1 MSKLALRKLPALV
14 FTLLAFAAVA
24 TAQTPAPVFKAG
36 AARRDVTPREPLPMW
51 GYGARHDAL
60 SVGTLD
66 PLYAEALVIQA
77 GDRKLAIVGLD
88 LGRSPA
94 EASLQRIRQRV
105 RSEAGI
111 EYSFIAGSHTH
122 HGPVLELTD
131 EAGKGKGRF
140 DAALR
145 YYRQMEDA
153 IVAAIV
159 EANSKLA
166 PAKMAVGS
174 IQLEG
179 FNRNRHT
186 KQPIKPSDRELAVMR
201 FDGANGKPIAI
212 LVNFTAHPTMIPA
225 TTLRFSA
232 DYVGA
237 MKAEVEKATGARVI
251 FMQGAAGDQS
261 VNAPNRDYQAFGQAL
276 AKEVI
281 KVATALTP
289 QEVSSP
295 SLEVKE
301 DRFKFSSRTDLSNS
315 LVRGLYEKAF
325 FPELIPNYADEYA
338 DGVRPRLT
346 VALLNG
352 EIAIVGVSG
361 EFFSNHSI
369 RLKERARVK
378 QLFFFGY
385 CNGYHQYFP
394 TIEAVAEGGYGA
406 DNQVAPAEVGA
417 GEQVMNAALMWIY
430 QLLGK
435 IKD

>member
-1 MSKLALRKLPALV
+1 MTRQTPRKLSLLV
-14 FTLLAFAAVA
+14 LALLAFASAA
-24 TAQTPAPVFKAG
+24 IAQTAAPVFKAA
-36 AARRDVTPREPLPMW
+36 AARRDVTPREPVPMW

-60 SVGTLD
+60 SQGALD
-66 PLYAEALVIQA
+66 PLYADALVIQA
-77 GDRKLAIVGLD
+77 GDKKLAIVGLD

-94 EASLQRIRQRV
+94 EASLQRIRQRIK
-105 RSEAGI
+105 SEAGV

-122 HGPVLELTD
+122 HGPVLELAD
-131 EAGKGKGRF
+131 EPGKGKGRF

-145 YYRQMEDA
+145 YYREMEDA

-174 IQLEG
+174 VQLEG

-186 KQPIKPSDRELAVMR
+186 KQPVKPSDRELAVMR
-201 FDGANGKPIAI
+201 FDDASGKQIAI
-212 LVNFTAHPTMIPA
+212 LINFTAHPTMVPA

-232 DYVGA
+232 DYAGA
-237 MKAEVEKATGARVI
+237 MKAEVEKQTGARVI
-251 FMQGAAGDQS
+251 FMQGASGDQS
-261 VNAPNRDYQAFGQAL
+261 VNAPNRDYQAFGQSL
-276 AKEVI
+276 GKEVV
-281 KVATALTP
+281 KLATSLTTE
-289 QEVSSP
+289 EVKQP

-301 DRFKFSSRTDLSNS
+301 DRFKFASRTDLNNPI
-315 LVRGLYEKAF
+315 VRGLYEKAF
-325 FPELIPNYADEYA
+325 FPELIPNYVDEYV

-352 EIAIVGVSG
+352 EIALVGASG
-361 EFFSNHSI
+361 EFFANHSI

-385 CNGYHQYFP
+385 SNGYHQYFP

-406 DNQVAPAEVGA
+406 DNQVAPAAVGA
-417 GEQVMNAALMWIY
+417 GEQMMNAALVWIY
-430 QLLGK
+430 QMLGK
-435 IKD
+435 IK

>member
-1 MSKLALRKLPALV
+1 MSKRISRKLSILV
-14 FTLLAFAAVA
+14 FALLAFAATA
-24 TAQTPAPVFKAG
+24 IAQTPAPVFKAG
-36 AARRDVTPREPLPMW
+36 AARRDVTPREPVPMW
-51 GYGARHDAL
+51 GYGDRHDAL

-94 EASLQRIRQRV
+94 EASLQRIRQRIK
-105 RSEAGI
+105 SEAGV

-122 HGPVLELTD
+122 HGPVLELSD
-131 EAGKGKGRF
+131 ETGKGKGRF

-145 YYRQMEDA
+145 YYREMEDA
-153 IVAAIV
+153 IVAGIV

-166 PAKMAVGS
+166 PAKMATGS

-186 KQPIKPSDRELAVMR
+186 KQPVKPSDRDLAVMR
-201 FDGANGKPIAI
+201 LDDANGKPIAI
-212 LVNFTAHPTMIPA
+212 LVNFTAHPTMISA
-225 TTLRFSA
+225 ATLRFSA
-232 DYVGA
+232 DFVGA

-251 FMQGAAGDQS
+251 FMQGSAGDQS
-261 VNAPNRDYQAFGQAL
+261 VNAPNRDYQAFGQSL
-276 AKEVI
+276 AKEII
-281 KVATALTP
+281 KVTTALAA

-301 DRFKFSSRTDLSNS
+301 DRFKFSSRTDLNNP
-315 LVRGLYEKAF
+315 LVRGMYEKAF
-325 FPELIPNYADEYA
+325 FPELIPNYIDEYA
-338 DGVRPRLT
+338 DGIRPRLT
-346 VALLNG
+346 VAVLNG
-352 EIAIVGVSG
+352 EIALVGASG
-361 EFFSNHSI
+361 EFFSGHSI

-406 DNQVAPAEVGA
+406 DNRVAPAAVGA
-417 GEQVMNAALMWIY
+417 GEQMMNTALMWIY
-430 QLLGK
+430 QMLGK
-435 IKD
+435 IK

>member
-1 MSKLALRKLPALV
+1 MSKRISRKLSFLV
-14 FTLLAFAAVA
+14 FALLAFAA
-24 TAQTPAPVFKAG
+24 TAIAQAPAPVFKAG
-36 AARRDVTPREPLPMW
+36 AARRDVTPREPAPMW
-51 GYGARHDAL
+51 GYGDRHDAL
-60 SVGTLD
+60 SVGTHD

-94 EASLQRIRQRV
+94 EATLQRIRQRIK
-105 RSEAGI
+105 SEAGV

-122 HGPVLELTD
+122 HGPVLELSD

-145 YYRQMEDA
+145 YYREMEDA

-186 KQPIKPSDRELAVMR
+186 KQPVKPSDRDLAVMR
-201 FDGANGKPIAI
+201 FDDASGKPMAI
-212 LVNFTAHPTMIPA
+212 LVNFTAHPTMI
-225 TTLRFSA
+225 TSMTLRFSA

-261 VNAPNRDYQAFGQAL
+261 VNAPNRDYQAFGQSL

-281 KVATALTP
+281 KVATGLVTQDVA
-289 QEVSSP
+289 SP
-295 SLEVKE
+295 SLEVRE
-301 DRFKFSSRTDLSNS
+301 DRFKFASRTDLSNP
-315 LVRGLYEKAF
+315 LVRGMYEKAF
-325 FPELIPNYADEYA
+325 FPELIPNYIDEYV

-346 VALLNG
+346 VALLN
-352 EIAIVGVSG
+352 A
-361 EFFSNHSI
+361 
-369 RLKERARVK
+369 
-378 QLFFFGY
+378 
-385 CNGYHQYFP
+385 
-394 TIEAVAEGGYGA
+394 
-406 DNQVAPAEVGA
+406 
-417 GEQVMNAALMWIY
+417 
-430 QLLGK
+430 
-435 IKD
+435 

>member
-1 MSKLALRKLPALV
+1 MSKRISRKLSIFV
-14 FTLLAFAAVA
+14 FIPLAFATTAI
-24 TAQTPAPVFKAG
+24 AQTPSSVFKAG
-36 AARRDVTPREPLPMW
+36 AARRDITPREALPMW

-60 SVGTLD
+60 SKGTLD

-77 GDRKLAIVGLD
+77 GDKKLAIVGLD

-94 EASLQRIRQRV
+94 EASLQRIRQRIK
-105 RSEAGI
+105 SEAGV

-145 YYRQMEDA
+145 YYREMEDA

-166 PAKMAVGS
+166 PAKMATGS
-174 IQLEG
+174 VQLEG

-186 KQPIKPSDRELAVMR
+186 KQPVKPSDRELAVMR
-201 FDGANGKPIAI
+201 FDGADGKPIAI
-212 LVNFTAHPTMIPA
+212 LVNFTAHPTMISA
-225 TTLRFSA
+225 VTLRFSA

-237 MKAEVEKATGARVI
+237 MKTEVEKATGARVI
-251 FMQGAAGDQS
+251 FMQGASGDQS
-261 VNAPNRDYQAFGQAL
+261 VNAGPNRDYQAFGQAL
-276 AKEVI
+276 GKEVI
-281 KVATALTP
+281 KLAASLTA
-289 QEVSSP
+289 QEVTEP
-295 SLEVKE
+295 ALGVKE
-301 DRFKFSSRTDLSNS
+301 DRFKFSSRTDLNNPF
-315 LVRGLYEKAF
+315 VRGIYEKAF
-325 FPELIPNYADEYA
+325 FPELVPNYIDEYA

-346 VALLNG
+346 VAILNG
-352 EIAIVGVSG
+352 EIALVGASG

-406 DNQVAPAEVGA
+406 DNQVAPAAVGA
-417 GEQVMNAALMWIY
+417 GEQLMNTALMWIY
-430 QLLGK
+430 QMLGK
-435 IKD
+435 IK